1 MCVTVFLCQ
10 LRHST
15 INFLPKSKMF
25 DSISI
30 QICFFVL
37 NHSINQL
44 HLIFIQ
50 MKHVDTVVYRNLL
63 NSIDNEKISEIR
75 KNRENQE
82 AFS

>member
-1 MCVTVFLCQ
+1 
-10 LRHST
+10 
-15 INFLPKSKMF
+15 
-25 DSISI
+25 
-30 QICFFVL
+30 
-37 NHSINQL
+37 
-44 HLIFIQ
+44 